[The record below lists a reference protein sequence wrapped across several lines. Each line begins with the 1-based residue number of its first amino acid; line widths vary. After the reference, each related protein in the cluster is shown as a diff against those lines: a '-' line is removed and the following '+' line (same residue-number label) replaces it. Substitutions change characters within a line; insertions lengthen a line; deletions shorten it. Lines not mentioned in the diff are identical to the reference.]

1 MKPGVLF
8 LAAIAAFAQQPD
20 IENTRVETRAV
31 PGTLESAMKSL
42 IAGRSGAA
50 WIGYAVPIVPGE
62 RQVCGWESHTRASN
76 HLSLEGPTALFV
88 MYRVEEGRTGKVRI
102 ASPDCRIDAGGVP
115 VIWLTNVVPEQS
127 VRYLESLVTASKLDD
142 AAISAIALHQDP
154 AADRALDAL
163 ASPSRPESIRRKA
176 VFWMGVARGA
186 RGFDRLKQILAADPS
201 DKVREHAMF
210 AISQSKDAGAIP
222 FIIRI
227 AHEDRSPHVRGQ
239 ALFWLAQSA
248 QKKIAAEAIAGAIEN
263 DPETDVKRKAV
274 FALSQLPNGEGVTKL
289 IEVART
295 NRNREVRKQALFW
308 LGQSNDSRALQF
320 LEEVLAR

>member
-1 MKPGVLF
+1 MKTGILF
-8 LAAIAAFAQQPD
+8 LAAAAAFAEQPG
-20 IENTRVETRAV
+20 IENARLETRAV
-31 PGTLESAMKSL
+31 SGTLESTMTAL
-42 IAGRSGAA
+42 AGSRSGAA

-62 RQVCGWESHTRASN
+62 RQVCGWEYHSRASN
-76 HLSLEGPTALFV
+76 HLSLEGPTSLFV
-88 MYRVEEGRTGKVRI
+88 MYRVEEGRIGKVRI
-102 ASPDCRIDAGGVP
+102 ASPDCRIDAGGLL
-115 VIWLTNVVPEQS
+115 VIWLTGVAPGES
-127 VRYLESLVTASKLDD
+127 VRYLESLVTTSKLDD
-142 AAISAIALHQDP
+142 SAISAIALHQDA

-186 RGFDRLKQILAADPS
+186 HGFERLKQILASDPS
-201 DKVREHAMF
+201 DKVREHAIF
-210 AISQSKDAGAIP
+210 AISQSKEAGAIP
-222 FIIRI
+222 FIVRI
-227 AHEDRSPHVRGQ
+227 AHEDQSPHVRGQ

-248 QKKIAAEAIAGAIEN
+248 QKKVAAEAIAGAIEN

-274 FALSQLPNGEGVTKL
+274 FALSQLPNDEGVTKL

-308 LGQSNDSRALQF
+308 LGQSKDPRALQF